1 MEYFIGLLNNKVHLK
16 YVCLAYFIS
25 FFLISGLVLLSKIR
39 TKRFEKEHKDLKI
52 KMKAKHKRSIFILFI
67 MTFVSIGAYILLT
80 NLRDNLVF
88 FYSPS
93 EILTKIPKADQKI
106 RVGGMVDSNSLERR
120 IIEDSGKKYE
130 EISFTISD
138 NETLLEIKYFGIL
151 PDLFREGQGVVAEGF
166 FDLEDRVFNATNV
179 LAKHDENYMP
189 PEIEKT
195 LDRKGIEK

>member
-1 MEYFIGLLNNKVHLK
+1 
-16 YVCLAYFIS
+16 
-25 FFLISGLVLLSKIR
+25 
-39 TKRFEKEHKDLKI
+39 
-52 KMKAKHKRSIFILFI
+52 MKAKHKRSIFIFFI
-67 MTFVSIGAYILLT
+67 MTFVSIGTYILLT

-93 EILTKIPKADQKI
+93 EILTKIPKANQKI

>member
-1 MEYFIGLLNNKVHLK
+1 
-16 YVCLAYFIS
+16 
-25 FFLISGLVLLSKIR
+25 
-39 TKRFEKEHKDLKI
+39 
-52 KMKAKHKRSIFILFI
+52 MKAKHKRSIFILFI

-120 IIEDSGKKYE
+120 IIEDSEKKYE

-138 NETLLEIKYFGIL
+138 LLEIKYFGIL

>member
-1 MEYFIGLLNNKVHLK
+1 
-16 YVCLAYFIS
+16 
-25 FFLISGLVLLSKIR
+25 
-39 TKRFEKEHKDLKI
+39 
-52 KMKAKHKRSIFILFI
+52 

-93 EILTKIPKADQKI
+93 EILIKIPNANQKI
-106 RVGGMVDSNSLERR
+106 RVGGMVDNNSLERK
-120 IIEDSGKKYE
+120 IIKDNGKKYE

-138 NETLLEIKYFGIL
+138 DETFLAVKYLGIL

-166 FDLEDRVFNATNV
+166 FNLEDKVFKATNV

-195 LDRKGIEK
+195 FEKKGVQK